1 MGAQFWTRNRR
12 RLWRAEWRPGN
23 SSCSNTTPP
32 PPSPEITPEDI
43 FLFPKL
49 ENYLAGK
56 TLAQE
61 IFDKEW
67 EGVVP
72 TVAEE
77 AFTAAF
83 R

>member
-1 MGAQFWTRNRR
+1 
-12 RLWRAEWRPGN
+12 
-23 SSCSNTTPP
+23 
-32 PPSPEITPEDI
+32 
-43 FLFPKL
+43 LFPKL